1 MPALTT
7 LLLTVAVSLRA
18 ERPDPPA
25 AEAAPAREL
34 FLAGGALAICADLAP
49 SACRG
54 ALPAG
59 RAPSR
64 YRLDAPGMARAVD
77 PALWSGSGPGAAA
90 LALMLEAGRE
100 AVGPA
105 GGSPEGVDAATLEAA
120 LQAVCLAPSCA
131 ERDPRRPWS
140 QLLDAERNAI
150 RSALEVPQI
159 GPDRQRR
166 REQAR
171 PGASRSAGGVEVL
184 REFVAAAARRAGGR
198 PRIAV
203 VTASASDPMDPVDFY
218 RSAFGELGA
227 EAIWWPVDAA
237 SAAARFELADCAAL
251 PRLRRQRLQ
260 LSQRERIYPDLAIE
274 QAAFCLAGGSVLQGV
289 HGVFFAGGDQWRLRR
304 AFVDAGDQPNPWL
317 VELRAAHAAGRLV
330 VGGTSAGAA
339 VQSGSWMFG
348 NGSVEAALARPVS
361 TAPPPEPGCGRADR
375 CGGVDEDQLSLWPA
389 GGLGLAE
396 GAIVDTHFSERA
408 RELRLLIAMQAAD
421 ARWGYGADETSALL
435 LSETAGRREVRA
447 IGESGGWVFR
457 RAPGQRDSVQAWYL
471 VPGATLRVEGE
482 RVELVIAPGTAPATR
497 RATAPPDSA
506 LESGALRAAAQQLA
520 GRCGRGLRQ
529 SAGAQR
535 VELRCLKGHRS
546 WRSASGGQGIGPLS
560 LDLRREP

>member
-1 MPALTT
+1 MPALTA
-7 LLLTVAVSLRA
+7 LLLTLAVSLHA
-18 ERPDPPA
+18 EVPGSPGA
-25 AEAAPAREL
+25 AEAPPREL
-34 FLAGGALAICADLAP
+34 WLAGGALGICADLAP
-49 SACRG
+49 SACREP
-54 ALPAG
+54 LPPG

-64 YRLDAPGMARAVD
+64 YRLDEAGMARAVD
-77 PALWSGSGPGAAA
+77 PALWSGGGPGAAA

-100 AVGPA
+100 ALGPA
-105 GGSPEGVDAATLEAA
+105 GSSTEGVDAATLDAA
-120 LQAVCLAPSCA
+120 LQGVCLAASCA

-140 QLLDAERNAI
+140 RLLDAERHAI
-150 RSALEVPQI
+150 RSALELPQI

-171 PGASRSAGGVEVL
+171 PSMSRSAGGVEVL

-218 RSAFGELGA
+218 RSAFAELGA

-237 SAAARFELADCAAL
+237 SAAARFELQDCAAL
-251 PRLRRQRLQ
+251 PRLRQQRLQ
-260 LSQRERIYPDLAIE
+260 LSQRQRIYPDLAVE

-304 AFVDAGDQPNPWL
+304 AFVDAADQPNPWL
-317 VELRAAHAAGRLV
+317 VELRTAQAAGRLV

-361 TAPPPEPGCGRADR
+361 TAPPPEPGCARADR

-421 ARWGYGADETSALL
+421 ARWGYGVDEASALQ
-435 LSETAGRREVRA
+435 LSESAGRREIRA
-447 IGESGGWVFR
+447 LGESGGWVFR
-457 RAPGQRDSVQAWYL
+457 RAPGQRDQVEAWYL
-471 VPGATLRVEGE
+471 VPGATLRVEAE
-482 RVELVIAPGTAPATR
+482 RVELLIPPGAAAATR
-497 RATAPPDSA
+497 LTSTPPESA
-506 LESGALRAAAQQLA
+506 LEPGALRTAAQQLA
-520 GRCGRGLRQ
+520 GRCGRGLTL
-529 SAGAQR
+529 SAGAHR
-535 VELRCLKGHRS
+535 VELRCAKGQRS
-546 WRSASGGQGIGPLS
+546 WRSASGGQGTGPLS
-560 LDLRREP
+560 LSLRRVP